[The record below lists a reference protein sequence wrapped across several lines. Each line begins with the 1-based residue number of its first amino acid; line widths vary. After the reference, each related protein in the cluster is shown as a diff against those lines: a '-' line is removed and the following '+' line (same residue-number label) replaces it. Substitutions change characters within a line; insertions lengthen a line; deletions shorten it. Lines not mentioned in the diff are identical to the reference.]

1 MRWKRDRFHAYKS
14 EFGEI
19 NMFKVK
25 EFEKDDIDSVIAER
39 ETDRTIEFEL
49 LFA

>member
-1 MRWKRDRFHAYKS
+1 
-14 EFGEI
+14 
-19 NMFKVK
+19 MFKVK